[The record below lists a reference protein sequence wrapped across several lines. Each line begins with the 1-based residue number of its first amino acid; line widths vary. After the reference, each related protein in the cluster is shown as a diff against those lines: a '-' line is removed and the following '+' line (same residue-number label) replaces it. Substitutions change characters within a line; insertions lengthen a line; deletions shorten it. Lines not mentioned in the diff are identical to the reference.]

1 MKKTLAVALL
11 AALAFAATAPAVPT
25 ENLGVRALPAPGKVQ
40 VDGKVDD
47 WDLTGG
53 IFACDDP
60 ETQRD
65 QFAVWF
71 HLMYDAR
78 NLYILAR
85 WIDPTPLAN
94 PGRHHRRPRLP
105 GRLSPGPHR
114 HRA

>member
-11 AALAFAATAPAVPT
+11 AALAFAAAAPAVPT

-40 VDGKVDD
+40 IDGRIDD

-65 QFAVWF
+65 QFAVVSGAF
-71 HLMYDAR
+71 LHA
-78 NLYILAR
+78 
-85 WIDPTPLAN
+85 
-94 PGRHHRRPRLP
+94 HCLP
-105 GRLSPGPHR
+105 SLDVT
-114 HRA
+114 ATIFLET